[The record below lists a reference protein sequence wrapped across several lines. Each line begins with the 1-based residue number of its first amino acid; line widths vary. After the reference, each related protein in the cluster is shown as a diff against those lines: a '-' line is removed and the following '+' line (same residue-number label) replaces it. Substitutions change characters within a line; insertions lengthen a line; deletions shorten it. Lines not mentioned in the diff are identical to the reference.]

1 MPTAKIY
8 GDPITKGSMKCVG
21 QTVRG
26 KVRHKL
32 VDMHDRQLSHDWTPK
47 IVKAARK
54 LLDRRDGFPYIDVPL
69 DVTLTITVLRPPS
82 VPYRLREWPIY
93 RSAGDIDKHE
103 RAVLDALT
111 TSELIKDDSLVVHLD
126 TWQCYPDTWTCPG
139 RLDRP
144 GITLRVT
151 EIPLAG
157 PPPEGTLFG
166 GDQLP

>member
-8 GDPITKGSMKCVG
+8 GDPVQKGSMKCVG
-21 QTVRG
+21 GRG
-26 KVRHKL
+26 KVKH
-32 VDMHDRQLSHDWTPK
+32 QLIDVNARRLDHDWTPK

-54 LLDRRDGFPYIDVPL
+54 LLDRRDGFPYLGPL
-69 DVTLTITVLRPPS
+69 DVVLTITVDRPRT
-82 VPYRLREWPIY
+82 VPYREREWPIT
-93 RSAGDIDKHE
+93 RNHGDIDKHI
-103 RAVLDALT
+103 RSVLDALT
-111 TSELIKDDSLVVHLD
+111 VSELIRDDSLVVHVD
-126 TWQCYPDTWTCPG
+126 VWQCYPDTWTCPG

-166 GDQLP
+166 GDQ